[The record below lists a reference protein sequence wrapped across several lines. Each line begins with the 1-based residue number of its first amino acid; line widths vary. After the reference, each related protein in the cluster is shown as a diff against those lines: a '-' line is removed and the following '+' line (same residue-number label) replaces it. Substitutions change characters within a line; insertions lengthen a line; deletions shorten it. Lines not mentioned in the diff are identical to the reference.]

1 MQDGQRDQPEDSDG
15 VQTREEFTSPLWDAA
30 RAVEATTLSLMTGEK
45 AAALSRAM
53 GELTYV
59 GREVYKEVNW
69 QKLIIEMLSMD
80 LWVKKGAG
88 QQLTEEVLE
97 TSRTAAHHRD
107 AQYGPV
113 GQEGCRAAE
122 EVLETS
128 RTAAHHRDATVT
140 TDVQR
145 EVVVLRCYSV
155 SWTRSGGVFHG

>member
-1 MQDGQRDQPEDSDG
+1 
-15 VQTREEFTSPLWDAA
+15 VVKTKTVTRACRMANETSQKTRMRYILE
-30 RAVEATTLSLMTGEK
+30 RTSH
-45 AAALSRAM
+45 R
-53 GELTYV
+53 
-59 GREVYKEVNW
+59 GRVVV
-69 QKLIIEMLSMD
+69 LMLSMD

-88 QQLTEEVLE
+88 QQLT
-97 TSRTAAHHRD
+97 
-107 AQYGPV
+107 
-113 GQEGCRAAE
+113 E